1 MMRKFAVLFATLVTF
16 LPMAIPSR
24 AQTNIIKD
32 TFQENTS
39 AQSYPNLEIDGVK
52 ASPTNLPGSSW
63 QLASGD
69 GTYEAFITTATAS
82 SGDTAALKN
91 SAACFHNVASAGLSL
106 TSSGSYVKPAALT
119 ISADLSFGGVSPTG
133 YCLLGF
139 YSALPGKSTYNPLAN
154 FTGLQLQKDGS
165 LQLIEAGTSG
175 ANGITYMGKY
185 DPAKP
190 VTLSYTIDANKGTI
204 SNITLSGSTST
215 YAISSSAFTSAAT
228 AFAGIG
234 GQTDGTSWSF
244 FNNFVVS
251 TPDMSTP
258 ALSAPPAVATTPAP
272 TVPPA
277 PTPAAPAKAP

>member
-1 MMRKFAVLFATLVTF
+1 MRKFAVLFATLVTF

-190 VTLSYTIDANKGTI
+190 VTLSYTIDANK
-204 SNITLSGSTST
+204 
-215 YAISSSAFTSAAT
+215 AT